1 MYSVFRNLAIIILSA
16 KFFGLVARKCKAPQ
30 VVGEIIAGLI
40 IGPCLLNLVHISDTI
55 SIFAEIGVVLLMFS
69 TGLGTNLR
77 ELIKAGPIATLIAC
91 VGVAVPL
98 AGGTLLYSLF
108 YGFSALGS
116 QEFYRALFIGT
127 IMTATSVSITVAT
140 LQELGHLKSFLGTT
154 IVSAAVIDDVIGIV
168 VLTCVLG
175 ASSGTGT
182 GLGKVLM
189 NTVLFFA
196 TAIGVGIIAHFA
208 MKWLDKRNP
217 HTQRITIVSMAFC
230 FAMAYIAEAYFGIA
244 DITGAYIAGIVLC
257 TLEDA
262 PYVERR
268 VDISN
273 YVLFAPIF
281 FASIGL
287 KTDISGLTPEILLF
301 SVCFV
306 VVALITKIIGCADLF
321 GFIRRPDEFQAAAH
335 LVERNDL
342 PADAFA
348 QFGPRLF
355 EPRELVA
362 QPLPVDIFV
371 AGLLQAAGHEFGI
384 VVKNGPDVPL
394 GLVPRF
400 PRSDAPLDVQLLHG
414 GVEQHF
420 EKGRRGQRAD
430 TDLEAVRHRSAV
442 VFQVLHVPQMAELVF
457 GARSRAAR
465 LRGLHGETA
474 QQQPFGQLFD
484 LLHIA
489 RMHACGIGQSLFQ
502 PVLHQSEGEIVHR
515 LRLHGVGKHPVGPGR
530 DLGDQVGV
538 ARSRHSGGRSRRNRR
553 IENHAQRRRTVEG
566 LLVAVLGDR
575 GSVGRVTIHRSR
587 RADHHV
593 TAAVVVG
600 AEFGQVVDHARTD
613 GHADPDAFS

>member
-16 KFFGLVARKCKAPQ
+16 KFFGLMARKFKAPQ
-30 VVGEIIAGLI
+30 VVGEIVAGLI

-69 TGLGTNLR
+69 TGLGTNLK

-140 LQELGHLKSFLGTT
+140 LQEMGHLKSFLGTT

-196 TAIGVGIIAHFA
+196 TAIGVGIITHYA

-306 VVALITKIIGCADLF
+306 VVALITKIIGCGL
-321 GFIRRPDEFQAAAH
+321 AAKVCRFSWGDSLKVGVGMMTRGEVA
-335 LVERNDL
+335 LI
-342 PADAFA
+342 
-348 QFGPRLF
+348 
-355 EPRELVA
+355 VA
-362 QPLPVDIFV
+362 QKGLDIGVVDSVYFTAVI
-371 AGLLQAAGHEFGI
+371 LLI
-384 VVKNGPDVPL
+384 VVSSIVTPL
-394 GLVPRF
+394 ALKGLF
-400 PRSDAPLDVQLLHG
+400 
-414 GVEQHF
+414 
-420 EKGRRGQRAD
+420 
-430 TDLEAVRHRSAV
+430 
-442 VFQVLHVPQMAELVF
+442 AE
-457 GARSRAAR
+457 G
-465 LRGLHGETA
+465 
-474 QQQPFGQLFD
+474 
-484 LLHIA
+484 
-489 RMHACGIGQSLFQ
+489 
-502 PVLHQSEGEIVHR
+502 
-515 LRLHGVGKHPVGPGR
+515 
-530 DLGDQVGV
+530 
-538 ARSRHSGGRSRRNRR
+538 
-553 IENHAQRRRTVEG
+553 
-566 LLVAVLGDR
+566 
-575 GSVGRVTIHRSR
+575 
-587 RADHHV
+587 
-593 TAAVVVG
+593 
-600 AEFGQVVDHARTD
+600 
-613 GHADPDAFS
+613 